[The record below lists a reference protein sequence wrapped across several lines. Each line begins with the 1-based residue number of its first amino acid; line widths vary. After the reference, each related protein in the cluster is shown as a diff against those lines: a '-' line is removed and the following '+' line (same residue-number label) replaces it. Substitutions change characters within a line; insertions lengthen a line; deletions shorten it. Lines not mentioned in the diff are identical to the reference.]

1 MAYNG
6 REGTDRVGTTTPEV
20 GAHAQRVRRPR
31 WLRNA
36 LIAVAA
42 LVALVAVLGF
52 VVAPRVAKSKIE
64 ALALADLGRRA
75 TVGDVAFNPFTLH
88 ARLTDFRLADR
99 DPARTLFAFS
109 ALDVRLSLASLR
121 KLAPVID
128 AVTLTKPELTLAR
141 GDDGRLDIQDLV
153 DRPAPA
159 SKTSTPKFSV
169 DNIEIVNGTVTFDD
183 RMHQR
188 VVKVTDLGIGIPFLS
203 SFPHDAKIR
212 VTPHVDGVVDGSR
225 FALSGSTNTP
235 FSDVHEATLAIDLDA
250 LKLPGYASYITP
262 ANGLKLASGALTTR
276 LKLAFVTGPSGPRT
290 ITLSGKARLD
300 DLSIGRRD
308 GSTLAGVKS
317 LSVDLAKAD
326 FLAHAIAI
334 DRIEVDAPRADLRR
348 NPDGQLEIERLFGTT
363 EGAAPAPA
371 VAGTSNARAAAA
383 APSPWTITAA
393 AVAVRGGGA
402 EWTDAS
408 VAPAFHA
415 AISNVSLDAVGVA
428 NGVAG
433 GSVKVAL
440 DSDLGAHVD
449 ADATLDVPHQS
460 ARGSFAVSRLAL
472 PPLAPYYAQ
481 ALDVDLRRGTLDVA
495 GTYDVDGSTS
505 PPGVSV
511 SSGKVSLDGIEAAL
525 RGERQPIWTLKHA
538 DATGITVDASRRSVS
553 VERLAWSGGTLHV
566 VRLPD
571 GTLDLERIVSRRS
584 TVGRDRAHA
593 AAAEGGTPWAMTL
606 RHAEVDNVVADVED
620 RTPKTP
626 VRLRLAAER
635 IAVDDFDTAKGS
647 HSRIDAAVRVGK
659 AGRVRAAGRFA
670 LAPAEADL
678 RIDAR
683 RVDLVAFEPY
693 VEARTNVIVTSGAAS
708 AKGRLRLAVPASGPV
723 RANWTGSLEV
733 ADFDSLDRPA
743 SQELLRWKSL
753 ALTGVDIAS
762 EPLAVGLGTIALD
775 DFYARIIL
783 NANATLNL
791 QQLLAREPAAES
803 SVAART
809 TAGAAS
815 AGTTA
820 ASTVASGTATSKHGT
835 TTAALPATPSS
846 GKALPV
852 SIASIRVSNGEVE
865 YSDFFVKPNY
875 KTHLTAVTG
884 SVSAVNANLV
894 GDVSLAG
901 KVQGTAPVDI
911 RGTINPFADNLH
923 LDLTATASDVD
934 LPPLTPYSIKYAG
947 YGIEKG
953 KLSMQVHYKVDDRK
967 LSASNKL
974 RLDQLTFGAHVD
986 SPTATKLPVL
996 LAVALLTDA
1005 HGVINLDLPIEG
1017 TLDDPQFSI
1026 WHIVVQ
1032 VFVNLITKAVT
1043 APFALLGSLAGGSH
1057 EELAWVGFA
1066 PGHADLAKPAL
1077 DKLETL
1083 AKALAD
1089 RPALRLDVA
1098 GRVVPDVDRPALE
1111 RVRLEREMRARKA
1124 KDLAAEGTSA
1134 PPLDEVTISPAEYPK
1149 YLAAVYRDAKIPDK
1163 PRNFLGIA
1171 KDIPPA
1177 QMETLLLASYRVDD
1191 AALTA
1196 LANGRAGAVKVWLTG
1211 PGRIDASRIFV
1222 VAPKVGNQGI
1232 ADKEVATRVDFAL
1245 R

>member
-1 MAYNG
+1 MATITAEAG
-6 REGTDRVGTTTPEV
+6 GP
-20 GAHAQRVRRPR
+20 AHPARRRR
-31 WLRNA
+31 WPRNA
-36 LIAVAA
+36 LIAVAV

-52 VVAPRVAKSKIE
+52 VVVPRVAKSKIE
-64 ALALADLGRRA
+64 ALAQADLGRHA
-75 TVGDVAFNPFTLH
+75 TIGKVAFNPFTLH

-109 ALDVRLSLASLR
+109 ALDVRVSLASLWT
-121 KLAPVID
+121 LAPVID
-128 AVTLTKPELTLAR
+128 AVTLTKPELNLAR
-141 GDDGRLDIQDLV
+141 GDDGRLDVQDLV
-153 DRPAPA
+153 DRPASA
-159 SKTSTPKFSV
+159 SKASTPEFSV
-169 DNIEIVNGTVTFDD
+169 DNIEIIGGTVTFDD

-235 FSDVHEATLAIDLDA
+235 FSDVHEATLALDLDA

-262 ANGLKLASGALTTR
+262 PNGLKLASGALTTR

-300 DLSIGRRD
+300 DVAIGRRD

-334 DRIEVDAPRADLRR
+334 DRIDVDAPHADLRR
-348 NPDGQLEIERLFGTT
+348 GPDGQLEIARLFGAA
-363 EGAAPAPA
+363 GDAAPAPA
-371 VAGTSNARAAAA
+371 VSASSGTRAAAA
-383 APSPWTITAA
+383 PASPWTITAA
-393 AVAVRGGGA
+393 AVGVRGGGA

-408 VAPAFHA
+408 VTPVFHA
-415 AISNVSLDAVGVA
+415 AISNLSLDASGLA
-428 NGVAG
+428 NRTAG

-449 ADATLDVPHQS
+449 ANATLDVPHEA
-460 ARGSFAVSRLAL
+460 ARGSFAVSKLAL
-472 PPLAPYYAQ
+472 PPFAPYYAQ
-481 ALDVDLRRGTLDVA
+481 ALDVDLRRGTVDVSGAFDVA
-495 GTYDVDGSTS
+495 ASTS
-505 PPGVSV
+505 PPRVLVSD
-511 SSGKVSLDGIEAAL
+511 GKVSLDGVEAAL
-525 RGERQPIWTLKHA
+525 RRERQPLWTLKHA
-538 DATGITVDASRRSVS
+538 DATGIAVDPSRKSVA
-553 VERLAWSGGTLHV
+553 VERLAGSGGTLHV
-566 VRLPD
+566 VRLSD
-571 GTLDLERIVSRRS
+571 GTLDFERIISHGGA
-584 TVGRDRAHA
+584 TGRDQPRATPRDQARAAGRDQARA
-593 AAAEGGTPWAMTL
+593 AASDDGTPWAVTL

-620 RTPKTP
+620 RAPKTP
-626 VRLRLAAER
+626 VRVRLVAER
-635 IAVDDFDTAKGS
+635 IAVDDFDTAKGAK
-647 HSRIDAAVRVGK
+647 SRIDAAVRVGK
-659 AGRVRAAGRFA
+659 AGRVRAAGGFA
-670 LAPAEADL
+670 LAPVSADL
-678 RIDAR
+678 RVDAR
-683 RVDLVAFEPY
+683 KIDLVAFDPY
-693 VEARTNVIVTSGAAS
+693 VEGKTNVVVTRGVAS
-708 AKGRLRLAVPASGPV
+708 AKGRLRLAVPATGPV
-723 RANWTGSLEV
+723 HANWTGSLEV
-733 ADFDSLDRPA
+733 ADFDSLDRPE

-753 ALTGVDIAS
+753 ALTGVDVAS
-762 EPLAVGLGTIALD
+762 EPLAVGLGTITLD

-791 QQLLAREPAAES
+791 QQLLTSEPAEEAS
-803 SVAART
+803 NAART
-809 TAGAAS
+809 TAG
-815 AGTTA
+815 TA
-820 ASTVASGTATSKHGT
+820 TAGTATLKHGV
-835 TTAALPATPSS
+835 TTAALPATPGA

-852 SIASIRVSNGEVE
+852 SIASIRVTNGEVE

-875 KTHLTAVTG
+875 ETHLTQVTG
-884 SVSAVNANLV
+884 SVSAVNA
-894 GDVSLAG
+894 SLAG
-901 KVQGTAPVDI
+901 DVALAAKVQGTAPVDI
-911 RGTINPFADNLH
+911 HGTINPFADNLH

-934 LPPLTPYSIKYAG
+934 LPPMSPYSIKYAG

-967 LSASNKL
+967 LAASNKL

-1017 TLDDPQFSI
+1017 TLDDPKFSI
-1026 WHIVVQ
+1026 WHVIVQ
-1032 VFVNLITKAVT
+1032 VFVNLITKAVA
-1043 APFALLGSLAGGSH
+1043 APFALLGSLAGGAH
-1057 EELAWVGFA
+1057 EELSWVGFA

-1098 GRVVPDVDRPALE
+1098 GRVVPDVDRPGLE
-1111 RVRLEREMRARKA
+1111 RVRLERAMRARKA
-1124 KDLAAEGTSA
+1124 KDLAAEGASA
-1134 PPLDEVTISPAEYPK
+1134 PSLDEITISPAEYPK

-1171 KDIPPA
+1171 RDVPPA
-1177 QMETLLLASYRVDD
+1177 QMEALLLASYRVDD

-1196 LANGRAGAVKVWLTG
+1196 LANSRADAVKVWLTG
-1211 PGRIDASRIFV
+1211 PGKIDASRIFV
-1222 VAPKVGNQGI
+1222 VAPKVGAEGVT
-1232 ADKEVATRVDFAL
+1232 DKGVATRVDFAL
-1245 R
+1245 RR

>member
-1 MAYNG
+1 MATITAEAG
-6 REGTDRVGTTTPEV
+6 RP
-20 GAHAQRVRRPR
+20 AHPAGRRR

-36 LIAVAA
+36 LIAVAV

-52 VVAPRVAKSKIE
+52 VVVPRVAKSKIE
-64 ALALADLGRRA
+64 ATALSDLGRRA
-75 TVGDVAFNPFTLH
+75 TVGDIAFNPFTLH

-99 DPARTLFAFS
+99 DPARTLFAFG
-109 ALDVRLSLASLR
+109 ALDVRLSLQSLWR
-121 KLAPVID
+121 LAPVID
-128 AVTLTKPELTLAR
+128 AVTLTKPELNLVR
-141 GDDGRLDIQDLV
+141 GDDGRLDVQDLV
-153 DRPAPA
+153 DRPASA
-159 SKTSTPKFSV
+159 SKASAPEFSV
-169 DNIEIVNGTVTFDD
+169 DNIEIVDGTVTFDD
-183 RMHQR
+183 RTHQR
-188 VVKVTDLGIGIPFLS
+188 VVRVTDLGIGIPFLS

-212 VTPHVDGVVDGSR
+212 VKPHVEGFVDGSR

-250 LKLPGYASYITP
+250 LKLAGYASYMTP
-262 ANGLKLASGALTTR
+262 PSGLELASGALTTR
-276 LKLAFVTGPSGPRT
+276 LALAFVTGPSGPRT
-290 ITLSGKARLD
+290 ITLSGRARLD
-300 DLSIGRRD
+300 DLSIGRHD
-308 GSTLAGVKS
+308 GSTLASVKS

-326 FLAHAIAI
+326 FLAHSIAF
-334 DRIEVDAPRADLRR
+334 DRIEVDGPHADLRR
-348 NPDGQLEIERLFGTT
+348 GPDGQLELDRLFG
-363 EGAAPAPA
+363 AAGRAASASA
-371 VAGTSNARAAAA
+371 VTGSSGPRAAA
-383 APSPWTITAA
+383 APSSPWAITAA

-402 EWTDAS
+402 EWTDMS
-408 VAPAFHA
+408 VTPVFHA
-415 AISNVSLDAVGVA
+415 AISSLSLDALRLANLVG
-428 NGVAG
+428 G

-440 DSDLGAHVD
+440 DSDLGAHID

-460 ARGSFAVSRLAL
+460 SRGSFAVSKLAL
-472 PPLAPYYAQ
+472 APLAPYYAQ
-481 ALDVDLRRGTLDVA
+481 VLDVDLRRGTVDVA
-495 GTYDVDGSTS
+495 GTFDVAAATS
-505 PPGVSV
+505 PSHVSV
-511 SSGKVSLDGIEAAL
+511 SDGKVSLDGIEAAL

-538 DATGITVDASRRSVS
+538 DATGIAVDASRRSVA
-553 VERLAWSGGTLHV
+553 VARLAWSGGTLHV
-566 VRLPD
+566 VRLPN
-571 GTLDLERIVSRRS
+571 GTLDVERIVS
-584 TVGRDRAHA
+584 GRGAADSDRAHA
-593 AAAEGGTPWAMTL
+593 AAAEGGTPWAVTL

-626 VRLRLAAER
+626 VRVRLAAEH
-635 IAVDDFDTAKGS
+635 ITVDDFDTAKGAK
-647 HSRIDAAVRVGK
+647 SRIDAAVRVGK
-659 AGRVRAAGRFA
+659 AGRVRATGRFA
-670 LAPAEADL
+670 LAPAGADL
-678 RIDAR
+678 RVDAQR
-683 RVDLVAFEPY
+683 IDLVAFEPY
-693 VEARTNVIVTSGAAS
+693 VEARTNVVVTRGAAS

-733 ADFDSLDRPA
+733 ADFDSLDRPE

-791 QQLLAREPAAES
+791 QQLLAREPAEEAS
-803 SVAART
+803 NAART
-809 TAGAAS
+809 SGGATTASTATAS
-815 AGTTA
+815 A
-820 ASTVASGTATSKHGT
+820 ATSKHGT

-852 SIASIRVSNGEVE
+852 SIASIRLTNGEVE

-875 KTHLTAVTG
+875 ETHLTAVTG
-884 SVSAVNANLV
+884 SVSAVNA
-894 GDVSLAG
+894 SLAG
-901 KVQGTAPVDI
+901 DVALAAKVQGTAPVDI
-911 RGTINPFADNLH
+911 RGTVNPFADNLH

-953 KLSMQVHYKVDDRK
+953 KLSMQVHYTIDDRK
-967 LSASNKL
+967 LTASNKL

-1017 TLDDPQFSI
+1017 TLDDPRFSI
-1026 WHIVVQ
+1026 WRVVVQ

-1083 AKALAD
+1083 AKALTD

-1111 RVRLEREMRARKA
+1111 RVRLERDMRARKA

-1134 PPLDEVTISPAEYPK
+1134 PPLGEITISPAEYPK

-1163 PRNFLGIA
+1163 PKNFLGIA

-1177 QMETLLLASYRVDD
+1177 QMEALLLASYRVDD

-1196 LANGRAGAVKVWLTG
+1196 LANGRADAVKVWLTG
-1211 PGRIDASRIFV
+1211 PGKIDPSRIFV
-1222 VAPKVGNQGI
+1222 VAPKVGIQGI
-1232 ADKEVATRVDFAL
+1232 SDKGVATRADFAL